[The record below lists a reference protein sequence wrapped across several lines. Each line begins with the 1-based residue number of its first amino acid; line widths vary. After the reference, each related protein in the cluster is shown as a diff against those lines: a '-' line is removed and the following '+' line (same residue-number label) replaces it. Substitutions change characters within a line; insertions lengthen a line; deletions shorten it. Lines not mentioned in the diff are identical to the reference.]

1 MQKRVDEMEKVGL
14 KIDTAKQLALLLEDH
29 FYNYFNDDD
38 FVKNQTLSTVVVEK
52 IKEANKALNDVIQRE
67 MEGKYEGH

>member
-14 KIDTAKQLALLLEDH
+14 KIDTAEQLALLLEDH
-29 FYNYFNDDD
+29 FYNYFNGDD

-52 IKEANKALNDVIQRE
+52 IKEANKALSEVITKE